1 MLAPTWAISGMLGC
15 LVGGWLS
22 DLLGRR
28 TVLILSTLPFL
39 AGLLVLGLASDLA
52 TILVSRAL
60 QGELESELQNQLRLP
75 TCRGWVMD

>member
-1 MLAPTWAISGMLGC
+1 MSGMLGC

-39 AGLLVLGLASDLA
+39 AGLVVLGLASDLA
-52 TILVSRAL
+52 TFRAHV
-60 QGELESELQNQLRLP
+60 E
-75 TCRGWVMD
+75 